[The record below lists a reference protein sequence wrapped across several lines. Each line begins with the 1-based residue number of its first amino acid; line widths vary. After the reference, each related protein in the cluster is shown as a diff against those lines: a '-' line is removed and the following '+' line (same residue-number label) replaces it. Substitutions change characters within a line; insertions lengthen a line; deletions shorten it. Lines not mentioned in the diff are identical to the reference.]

1 MEVLVGTVGLVA
13 GIATAVLIFAGAWW
27 LVARARRGNR
37 KVREARHDPHVAA
50 VPHRSR
56 DHDQRRD
63 IPQ

>member
-1 MEVLVGTVGLVA
+1 MEALTGTVGLIA
-13 GIATAVLIFAGAWW
+13 GLATAIAIFGGAWM

-37 KVREARHDPHVAA
+37 RVREARGDPHVASVA
-50 VPHRSR
+50 HPSR